1 MDKEKAIL
9 NSLQFDRAFLDRI
22 KFVEKQKRMAK
33 GLHGN
38 GVPFHY
44 ISVFKILCLSRNED
58 FSTEKISNTYRELFG
73 SGIMQS
79 SLSRTL
85 KYLSKT
91 LGLLDYVDNPHGDV
105 RLTWVKLTSE
115 GKKLQKMFVGS
126 TSEGIKYSAEVKSI
140 IHMAGRRIS

>member
-1 MDKEKAIL
+1 MDKEKA
-9 NSLQFDRAFLDRI
+9 N
-22 KFVEKQKRMAK
+22 AK
-33 GLHGN
+33 LLHAN

-44 ISVFKILCLSRNED
+44 ISVFKIICLSRNED
-58 FSTEKISNTYRELFG
+58 FSTEKISNTYREIFG
-73 SGIMQS
+73 SGINQS

-91 LGLLDYVDNPHGDV
+91 LGVLDYVDNPHGDV

>member
-1 MDKEKAIL
+1 
-9 NSLQFDRAFLDRI
+9 
-22 KFVEKQKRMAK
+22 
-33 GLHGN
+33 
-38 GVPFHY
+38 
-44 ISVFKILCLSRNED
+44 
-58 FSTEKISNTYRELFG
+58 
-73 SGIMQS
+73 MQS
-79 SLSRTL
+79 ALSRTL